1 MEVFIITPFPDSINV
16 LIENNIANQGIKK
29 RLLNLEVVNLRDFT
43 SDNYKKIDDEPYG
56 GGSGMVMMCK
66 PLFDAIEY
74 CISKSKK
81 KPKVIFPSPKGKVLN
96 HSISSDLSKESS
108 IVFICGHYKGI
119 DERVI
124 EKYVTHEYSL
134 GDFVMTNGEV
144 PVMAM
149 LDSIIRLIPGTLNKL
164 DSALTDSFTSDLLDH
179 PHYTQPRKIGDM
191 VVPEILISGHHGQID
206 TWRKMQKEKI
216 TMKKRPDIWE
226 KFQKLKESEK
236 DNE

>member
-1 MEVFIITPFPDSINV
+1 MEVFIITPFSDSINV

-96 HSISSDLSKESS
+96 HSISSGLSKESS

-124 EKYVTHEYSL
+124 EKYVDLEISI
-134 GDFVMTNGEV
+134 GDYIISNGELST
-144 PVMAM
+144 MIIF
-149 LDSIIRLIPGTLNKL
+149 DSIARLVPGVLNDL
-164 DSALTDSFTSDLLDH
+164 NSAMTDSFVDDLLDA
-179 PHYTQPRKIGDM
+179 PYFTRPNEIDGLKVPKVLLSGDHKAIEKWRNDKKL
-191 VVPEILISGHHGQID
+191 EITKDRRPDLL
-206 TWRKMQKEKI
+206 KKEK
-216 TMKKRPDIWE
+216 K
-226 KFQKLKESEK
+226 
-236 DNE
+236 